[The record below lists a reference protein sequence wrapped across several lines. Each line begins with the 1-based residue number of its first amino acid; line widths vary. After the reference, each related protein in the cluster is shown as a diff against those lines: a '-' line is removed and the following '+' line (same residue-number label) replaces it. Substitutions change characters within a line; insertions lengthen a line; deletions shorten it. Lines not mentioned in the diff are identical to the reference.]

1 MPPAKSPSRARGGK
15 QKAVTRKTDK
25 KESIPPPKILS
36 NNNESEKGKGDKSKK
51 EAIAGK
57 GKNKKQKQ
65 TGISDQ
71 TEEPAEEE
79 IETSRQI
86 AKARKQNDKVLP
98 AKGTNIPDKG
108 KAVKS
113 KPDQKKNPTK
123 TPAKVVRRRGAKV
136 VDTEEDESESE
147 KAESS
152 EQESEEEGKDDKQ
165 EGSDSVENTAET
177 NASVFI
183 GEEELSDVGKE
194 TEGEEEDDVGG
205 KTEEEEEEEEKKSER
220 KDNPDVPAESRI
232 KEDPEEEP
240 VSSAEEDD
248 SEVLSDTG
256 QESTQGETARS
267 SKKPGPLNLTV
278 HLQGQKKMFKSK
290 ILQKKGPSRGE
301 EPKDNS
307 VPSKGVHIKGM
318 ALSKGGAA
326 KGKSQILQLAS
337 KTKTMSKTEEDQA
350 AAPTKG
356 LLNRQ
361 SRTLFS
367 MKGKGKDDKSKNA
380 KEQPPKDTEDA
391 VEESNQDL
399 CEKIVADAVEPEEEM
414 PSKSTE
420 HLLARKRGMATLRRV
435 SGWIQK
441 KMPKGFH
448 VQKKLSAVTQVI
460 GISKWLPAFVVR
472 KRKSSTKS
480 KKSLIRHK
488 MVMKMA
494 SGGKSKEVSAS
505 NDFETDEAITAD
517 PQGDSSDEPCSS
529 PRDVE
534 EKANSGDARYAIVFP
549 RMNKIGKA
557 NEATVPSTSTSTGN
571 AVTTE
576 RKPPKPGARL
586 VLPVKPDLSL
596 LKSIK
601 KNSQESKSD
610 TNGSTSSQVIEG
622 QPEVK
627 VDKKEPIPGIKEGT
641 SILQAAKG
649 KLGASQVNISTLSL
663 SKPLLKGISMEQSK
677 ELERNQRNSDV
688 SAEPETRRNGVM
700 HPSYE
705 EDADREVAELMG
717 EGLSPSAMELH
728 WAQTQQMCG
737 DPQDWLR
744 SENLLPHQTVEK
756 LTKWTVYQDDEHP
769 HIIPAH
775 NGRGPWESEDPT
787 QNMLEERLNST
798 QVWHVENNLHISV

>member
-1 MPPAKSPSRARGGK
+1 M
-15 QKAVTRKTDK
+15 TRKTDK
-25 KESIPPPKILS
+25 KESIPPKKGGKTESQILS
-36 NNNESEKGKGDKSKK
+36 NNNESEKGKGDKFKK

-57 GKNKKQKQ
+57 GKNKKEKK

-71 TEEPAEEE
+71 TEEPPEEE

-86 AKARKQNDKVLP
+86 AKARKQNGIVLP
-98 AKGTNIPDKG
+98 VKGTNIPDKG

-113 KPDQKKNPTK
+113 KPNQKKNPTK
-123 TPAKVVRRRGAKV
+123 TPAKVARRRGAKV

-165 EGSDSVENTAET
+165 EGSDCVENTAET
-177 NASVFI
+177 NASVLI

-194 TEGEEEDDVGG
+194 TEGEEEDDVRE

-232 KEDPEEEP
+232 KEEPEEVP

-248 SEVLSDTG
+248 SEVLSDTR
-256 QESTQGETARS
+256 QESTQGETAQL

-278 HLQGQKKMFKSK
+278 HLQGQKNMLKSK

-307 VPSKGVHIKGM
+307 VPSKGVNIKGM

-326 KGKSQILQLAS
+326 KGKSQILLLAS

-350 AAPTKG
+350 AAPTKGPKG

-391 VEESNQDL
+391 VEEPNQDS
-399 CEKIVADAVEPEEEM
+399 CEKIVADAVELEPEEEM

-420 HLLARKRGMATLRRV
+420 RLLARKRGMTTLRRI

-448 VQKKLSAVTQVI
+448 VRKKLSAVTQAI
-460 GISKWLPAFVVR
+460 GISKWLPALVFR

-494 SGGKSKEVSAS
+494 SDGKSKKEVSAS
-505 NDFETDEAITAD
+505 KDFKTDEAITAD

-534 EKANSGDARYAIVFP
+534 EKANSGDAKYAIVFP

-557 NEATVPSTSTSTGN
+557 TEATIPSTSTNTGN

-601 KNSQESKSD
+601 KNTQESKSD
-610 TNGSTSSQVIEG
+610 KNGSPNSQVIEG

-627 VDKKEPIPGIKEGT
+627 VDKKEPISVIKEGT

-649 KLGASQVNISTLSL
+649 KLGGSHVNITKLSL
-663 SKPLLKGISMEQSK
+663 SKPLLKGVSMGQSK

-700 HPSYE
+700 QPSYE

-717 EGLSPSAMELH
+717 EGLLPSAMELH
-728 WAQTQQMCG
+728 WAQTQQMCD

-756 LTKWTVYQDDEHP
+756 LTKWTVYQDDEHA

-798 QVWHVENNLHISV
+798 QV

>member
-1 MPPAKSPSRARGGK
+1 MPPAKSPSRDRGGK

-25 KESIPPPKILS
+25 KESIPPQKGGKTESQILS
-36 NNNESEKGKGDKSKK
+36 NNNESEKGKGDKFKK
-51 EAIAGK
+51 EEIAGK
-57 GKNKKQKQ
+57 GKNKKEKK
-65 TGISDQ
+65 TGNSDQ

-86 AKARKQNDKVLP
+86 AKARKQNGKVLP
-98 AKGTNIPDKG
+98 AKG

-113 KPDQKKNPTK
+113 KPDQKKNPTR
-123 TPAKVVRRRGAKV
+123 TPAKVARRRGAKV

-152 EQESEEEGKDDKQ
+152 EQESDEEGKDDKE
-165 EGSDSVENTAET
+165 EGSDCMENTAET
-177 NASVFI
+177 DASVLT
-183 GEEELSDVGKE
+183 GEEELSDVGKK
-194 TEGEEEDDVGG
+194 TEEEEEDDVGE

-232 KEDPEEEP
+232 KEEPEKEP

-248 SEVLSDTG
+248 SEEVLSDTG
-256 QESTQGETARS
+256 QESTQGETASS
-267 SKKPGPLNLTV
+267 SKKPGALNLTV
-278 HLQGQKKMFKSK
+278 HLQGQKKMLKSK

-301 EPKDNS
+301 EPKDDS

-356 LLNRQ
+356 TKGLLNRQ
-361 SRTLFS
+361 SRMLFS

-380 KEQPPKDTEDA
+380 KEQRPKDTEDA
-391 VEESNQDL
+391 VEEPNQDS
-399 CEKIVADAVEPEEEM
+399 CEKIVADAVEPELEEEM

-420 HLLARKRGMATLRRV
+420 HLLARKRGMTTLRRV

-448 VQKKLSAVTQVI
+448 VRRKLSAVTQAI
-460 GISKWLPAFVVR
+460 GISKWLPALVVK
-472 KRKSSTKS
+472 KRNSSIKS
-480 KKSLIRHK
+480 KKNLIRHK

-494 SGGKSKEVSAS
+494 SGGKSKKEVSAS
-505 NDFETDEAITAD
+505 KDSKTDEAITAD

-529 PRDVE
+529 PQDVE
-534 EKANSGDARYAIVFP
+534 EKANSGDAKYAIVFP
-549 RMNKIGKA
+549 RMNKITKA

-571 AVTTE
+571 AGTTE
-576 RKPPKPGARL
+576 HKPPKPGARL

-601 KNSQESKSD
+601 KNTQESKRD
-610 TNGSTSSQVIEG
+610 KNGSPNSQVIEG

-627 VDKKEPIPGIKEGT
+627 VDKKEPISGIKEGT

-649 KLGASQVNISTLSL
+649 KLGGSQVNITKLSI
-663 SKPLLKGISMEQSK
+663 SKPLLNGISMGQSK
-677 ELERNQRNSDV
+677 ELERNQMNSDV
-688 SAEPETRRNGVM
+688 SAEPETWRNGVM
-700 HPSYE
+700 QPSYE

-717 EGLSPSAMELH
+717 EGLLPSAMELH

-756 LTKWTVYQDDEHP
+756 LTKWTVYQDDEHA
-769 HIIPAH
+769 HSIPVH

-798 QVWHVENNLHISV
+798 QV

>member
-25 KESIPPPKILS
+25 KESIPPQKVGRTESQILS
-36 NNNESEKGKGDKSKK
+36 NNNESEKGKGDKFVKK
-51 EAIAGK
+51 EEIAGK
-57 GKNKKQKQ
+57 GKNKKEKK
-65 TGISDQ
+65 TENSDQ
-71 TEEPAEEE
+71 TEEPPEEE

-86 AKARKQNDKVLP
+86 AKARKQNGKVLP
-98 AKGTNIPDKG
+98 AKG

-123 TPAKVVRRRGAKV
+123 TPAKVARRRGAKV

-152 EQESEEEGKDDKQ
+152 EQESDEEGKDDKK
-165 EGSDSVENTAET
+165 EGSDCVENTAET
-177 NASVFI
+177 DAIVLI
-183 GEEELSDVGKE
+183 GEEELSDVGK
-194 TEGEEEDDVGG
+194 TEEDEEDDVGE

-232 KEDPEEEP
+232 KEPDKEP

-248 SEVLSDTG
+248 SEEVLSDTG

-278 HLQGQKKMFKSK
+278 HLQGQKKMLKSK

-301 EPKDNS
+301 EPKDDS

-356 LLNRQ
+356 PKGLLNRE
-361 SRTLFS
+361 SHMLFS

-391 VEESNQDL
+391 VEEPNQDS
-399 CEKIVADAVEPEEEM
+399 CEKIVADAVEPEPEEEM

-420 HLLARKRGMATLRRV
+420 RLLARKRGMTTLRRV

-448 VQKKLSAVTQVI
+448 VRRKLSAVTQAI
-460 GISKWLPAFVVR
+460 GISKWLPALVVK
-472 KRKSSTKS
+472 KRNSSTKS
-480 KKSLIRHK
+480 TKSLIRHK

-494 SGGKSKEVSAS
+494 SGGKSKKEVSAS
-505 NDFETDEAITAD
+505 KDSKTDEAITAD

-529 PRDVE
+529 PQDVE
-534 EKANSGDARYAIVFP
+534 EKANSGDAKYAIVFP

-557 NEATVPSTSTSTGN
+557 NEAIVPSTSTSTGN
-571 AVTTE
+571 AGTTE

-601 KNSQESKSD
+601 KNTQESKSD
-610 TNGSTSSQVIEG
+610 KNGSPNSQVIEE

-627 VDKKEPIPGIKEGT
+627 EDKKEPISGIKEGT
-641 SILQAAKG
+641 SILQAAKR
-649 KLGASQVNISTLSL
+649 KLGGSQVNITKL
-663 SKPLLKGISMEQSK
+663 SKPLLNGISMGQSK
-677 ELERNQRNSDV
+677 GLERNQRNSDV
-688 SAEPETRRNGVM
+688 SAEPETWRNGVM
-700 HPSYE
+700 QPSYE

-717 EGLSPSAMELH
+717 EGLLPSAMELH

-756 LTKWTVYQDDEHP
+756 LTKWTVYQDDEHA
-769 HIIPAH
+769 HIIPVH

-798 QVWHVENNLHISV
+798 QV